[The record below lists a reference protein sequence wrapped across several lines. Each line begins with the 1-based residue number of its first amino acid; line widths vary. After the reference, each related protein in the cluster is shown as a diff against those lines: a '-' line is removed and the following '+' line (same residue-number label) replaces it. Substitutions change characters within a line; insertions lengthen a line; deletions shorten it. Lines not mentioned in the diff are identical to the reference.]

1 MGKRGPKPGM
11 GGRPKS
17 PIVEKIANGNPGKRP
32 LTVLDFKNSASDLEG
47 KPMPKPSEYL
57 SAEQKNGTQF
67 FAVEIYEATWN
78 WLKDCGCE
86 SLVNPH
92 VLEEYAMCKARWIQC
107 ENLNSEF
114 GFLAKHTPKTKTS
127 KRDIPLSSFL
137 YDVLWNEKKRT
148 GSKFIISRKEDFV
161 SPRTYEY
168 RFHRL
173 LEDCCISPVN
183 YHVLRHTFATR
194 CVTIQTKLQQIK
206 THIG

>member
-114 GFLAKHTPKTKTS
+114 GFLAKHPT
-127 KRDIPLSSFL
+127 
-137 YDVLWNEKKRT
+137 T
-148 GSKFIISRKEDFV
+148 GAAIA
-161 SPRTYEY
+161 SPY
-168 RFHRL
+168 
-173 LEDCCISPVN
+173 
-183 YHVLRHTFATR
+183 
-194 CVTIQTKLQQIK
+194 VTIANTYFNQFTRLWADINQVVKENCTTEYSGTKPNDTMEALLQMRERK
-206 THIG
+206 